1 MRFYRVVMLA
11 AAAMLCFS
19 ALCAEA
25 APRVDTNIFKWVQ
38 SSSRI
43 NYFFNQEQICF
54 KVRDGQVDTSTLIV
68 PVLKTYDDVQIK
80 DNVSKRRWHMKSL
93 EGFEDLIGNT
103 EYIEI
108 DLAASKALVVELD
121 YIDSTW
127 YPLERTFP
135 RQEVDIESLSD
146 KSYDKQFYTAII
158 DYASRHLLE
167 LALRTRSDISP
178 DMQAELQKKQE
189 LYIMEKDEP
198 EKFAALNSEKE
209 KKAKKET
216 SNNGRYNPIIRK

>member
-1 MRFYRVVMLA
+1 MKKRLTALFFVVLFCMNLSTVLA
-11 AAAMLCFS
+11 AP
-19 ALCAEA
+19 EV
-25 APRVDTNIFKWVQ
+25 PEDIFKWVQ

-54 KVRDGQVDTSTLIV
+54 KVKDGQVDTSTLIV

-93 EGFEDLIGNT
+93 EGLEDLIGNT

-178 DMQAELQKKQE
+178 DMQAELQRKQE

>member
-1 MRFYRVVMLA
+1 MRFNRVVMLA

-54 KVRDGQVDTSTLIV
+54 KVKDGQVDTSTLIV
-68 PVLKTYDDVQIK
+68 PVLKTYDD
-80 DNVSKRRWHMKSL
+80 MKSL

-158 DYASRHLLE
+158 DYANRHLLE